1 MAGAG
6 CLLTTSGVGDA
17 EEEAGAGC
25 RVAPRPVVVPLTPL
39 LGVLSELL
47 LPDVGLDTPPV
58 VPPVPL
64 TPLLEVL
71 SEPPVPEVGLD
82 TPPLVTPPLVPPVD
96 DEPPVD
102 EPPELVVRLFDPP
115 LLLLLLPL
123 LPPVFASAGT
133 AAPASSVPTRAA
145 VLNRAGRRRM

>member
-1 MAGAG
+1 M
-6 CLLTTSGVGDA
+6 
-17 EEEAGAGC
+17 
-25 RVAPRPVVVPLTPL
+25 PLTPL

-82 TPPLVTPPLVPPVD
+82 TPPLVPPVD
-96 DEPPVD
+96 DEPPVDEPPVDEPPVD